1 MSFDSLTHT
10 IHELV
15 IDASLM
21 MNEQNVQYQVK
32 VNSLKIVVE
41 IQHDTTSWLK
51 RYEMTKKII
60 HCTSYLHSILIPV

>member
-1 MSFDSLTHT
+1 MLAFGYESLPMAFGTLTHT

-32 VNSLKIVVE
+32 SQFFKNS
-41 IQHDTTSWLK
+41 
-51 RYEMTKKII
+51 
-60 HCTSYLHSILIPV
+60 C